1 MEATP
6 LVPPLPLHPRRAQQL
21 FQEVLLTDA
30 ELTPHISEQS
40 LPHRLQQLQRLNLS
54 GIQEAK
60 RGTRFHRIQAATD
73 SSPHDE
79 VEQVTL
85 KLSKD
90 GSMLQVLS
98 DTDGAVT
105 ASLQLVDVQG
115 ITLHATPIHS
125 FSLKLSQYDNEQDNN
140 AATVGATNTLVA
152 SSEGDLNRW
161 VLALTCG
168 VNAFQRQRERQ
179 CTEPFPPDAKVAD
192 LVWQAAR
199 LRIFELTE
207 VMSLPEAIDHVSK
220 SVPTCDFQQCEA
232 LRCRLQFLKFG
243 AV

>member
-6 LVPPLPLHPRRAQQL
+6 LVLPLPLHPRRAQQL

-30 ELTPHISEQS
+30 ELLSEQS
-40 LPHRLQQLQRLNLS
+40 LPQRLQQLQRLNLS

-60 RGTRFHRIQAATD
+60 RGARFQRIQAAAD
-73 SSPHDE
+73 SSPHNE
-79 VEQVTL
+79 GEQVTL

-90 GSMLQVLS
+90 GSTLQMLS
-98 DTDGAVT
+98 DADGTVT

-125 FSLKLSQYDNEQDNN
+125 FSLKLSQHDDEPDNN
-140 AATVGATNTLVA
+140 ATTVGATNTLVA

-179 CTEPFPPDAKVAD
+179 CTEPFSPDAKAAD

-199 LRIFELTE
+199 LRIFELAE
-207 VMSLPEAIDHVSK
+207 VMPLPEAIDHVTK
-220 SVPTCDFQQCEA
+220 SVPTRDFQQCEA
-232 LRCRLQFLKFG
+232 LRCRLKFLQFD